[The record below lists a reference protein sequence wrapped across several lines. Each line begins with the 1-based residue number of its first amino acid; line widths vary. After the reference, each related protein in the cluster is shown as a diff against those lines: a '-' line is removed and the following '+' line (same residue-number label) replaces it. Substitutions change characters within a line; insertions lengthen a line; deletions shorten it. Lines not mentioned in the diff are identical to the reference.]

1 MSVEKGWDEVWVA
14 VKFQTNLEIAGSL
27 RNSLGGASE
36 SRILEVEHCLDEGP
50 VMGYPNS
57 DKLRMPM
64 IYVRS
69 QTMSDKIHI
78 KREHPDHQLRSLNIC

>member
-27 RNSLGGASE
+27 EISLGGASE

-50 VMGYPNS
+50 VMGYRLQINS
-57 DKLRMPM
+57 EC
-64 IYVRS
+64 
-69 QTMSDKIHI
+69 Q
-78 KREHPDHQLRSLNIC
+78 

>member
-27 RNSLGGASE
+27 RNLFRGSLGIENLGGRALFGEGA
-36 SRILEVEHCLDEGP
+36 RHGLP
-50 VMGYPNS
+50 TS

-64 IYVRS
+64 IYVRE
-69 QTMSDKIHI
+69 SDD
-78 KREHPDHQLRSLNIC
+78 E

>member
-27 RNSLGGASE
+27 RNLFRGSLGIENLGGRALFGQGARHGS
-36 SRILEVEHCLDEGP
+36 P
-50 VMGYPNS
+50 TS

-64 IYVRS
+64 IYVRE
-69 QTMSDKIHI
+69 SDD
-78 KREHPDHQLRSLNIC
+78 E

>member
-27 RNSLGGASE
+27 RNLFRGSLGI
-36 SRILEVEHCLDEGP
+36 RIVEVEPLFGLGARHGLP
-50 VMGYPNS
+50 TS

-64 IYVRS
+64 IYVRE
-69 QTMSDKIHI
+69 SDD
-78 KREHPDHQLRSLNIC
+78 E

>member
-27 RNSLGGASE
+27 RNLFRGSLGIENVGGRALFG
-36 SRILEVEHCLDEGP
+36 RGP
-50 VMGYPNS
+50 VWLPTS

-64 IYVRS
+64 IYVRE
-69 QTMSDKIHI
+69 SDD
-78 KREHPDHQLRSLNIC
+78 E

>member
-27 RNSLGGASE
+27 RNLFRGSLGIENLGGRALFGQGA
-36 SRILEVEHCLDEGP
+36 RHGLL
-50 VMGYPNS
+50 NS

-64 IYVRS
+64 IYVRE
-69 QTMSDKIHI
+69 SDD
-78 KREHPDHQLRSLNIC
+78 E